1 MRCEKVAPTILI
13 GFGTVVASDWPFF
26 SFLVSRSFF
35 RPAVVWAGVDAC
47 CLACYHCIQQ
57 IFAASGQNQRKSK
70 TFASTSSLNYQSND
84 NERRRRI
91 LRGEGRRQEDQR
103 GQGKLLKPLLFL
115 MSAFLAR
122 LLTEYQYTISYM
134 YRNINQLTYTYYA
147 YISKDTLLRVT
158 ID

>member
-1 MRCEKVAPTILI
+1 MGLEQWWLLI
-13 GFGTVVASDWPFF
+13 GRFSLF
-26 SFLVSRSFF
+26 SFPEASSGRLLFGLVLM
-35 RPAVVWAGVDAC
+35 
-47 CLACYHCIQQ
+47 LAAWLVIIQQ

-70 TFASTSSLNYQSND
+70 TFASTSSLNYQNND

-122 LLTEYQYTISYM
+122 LLTEYTICTCK
-134 YRNINQLTYTYYA
+134 L
-147 YISKDTLLRVT
+147 ISLSSDRVPAEVEGLRRRGQHVGAQRKP
-158 ID
+158 